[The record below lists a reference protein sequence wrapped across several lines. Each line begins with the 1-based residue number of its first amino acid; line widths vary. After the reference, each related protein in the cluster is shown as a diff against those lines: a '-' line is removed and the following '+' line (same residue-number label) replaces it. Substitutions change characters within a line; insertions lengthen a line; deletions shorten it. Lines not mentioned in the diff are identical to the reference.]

1 MKQEDKPSSGETLGP
16 YHITRRYRGIGG
28 GVGRLYETRNNETG
42 NAALVLSPGPKGE
55 LRPEKDWQ
63 VRATSSVTPPYL
75 ALEVEHAPE
84 GGQVKELAWMLDRWT
99 TALLR
104 LDERPEP
111 QAHLTGGA
119 KEPRPRPGGWLRSP
133 RMGLAMAALLA
144 LPVVLW
150 PRATV
155 HHHEVH
161 PTTERLEFIRSSD
174 EALTGIEGIPMPDK
188 PTAGQKKPPC
198 DAMRGE
204 VELRGA
210 CWLEL
215 AKHPPCPR
223 GTADYQGKCY
233 VGVGAAPRAPTSIS
247 P

>member
-55 LRPEKDWQ
+55 LRPENVWQ
-63 VRATSSVTPPYL
+63 VRAISSVTPPYL

-84 GGQVKELAWMLDRWT
+84 GGQVTQLAWMLDRWT

-104 LDERPEP
+104 LDERPEA
-111 QAHLTGGA
+111 QAHLTGGP
-119 KEPRPRPGGWLRSP
+119 KEPRSRPGGWLRSP
-133 RMGLAMAALLA
+133 RIGLAMAALLA

-150 PRATV
+150 PRSTV
-155 HHHEVH
+155 HHQTVNAMV
-161 PTTERLEFIRSSD
+161 ERPVFTRPSD
-174 EALTGIEGIPMPDK
+174 ESATGIQGFPMPSK
-188 PTAGQKKPPC
+188 PFEGQKKPPC
-198 DAMRGE
+198 DAKRAE
-204 VELRGA
+204 VEIHGG
-210 CWLEL
+210 CWMEI
-215 AKHPPCPR
+215 ARRPPCSE
-223 GTADYQGKCY
+223 GAADYQGKCY
-233 VGVGAAPRAPTSIS
+233 VAVGTAPRVPTSIG